1 MRRNRSSAY
10 ERPDVISAYVA
21 HEVDLDRMT
30 LLPPTPSL
38 ATPLL
43 QLSPFGVIPKK
54 HKPDKWQLIV
64 VSRRAQRNQA
74 GPVLGDLHVYPSL
87 DHAVELAKSM
97 GKGVLLAKL
106 LAKLDLFQ
114 GNHVRLPAC
123 HPLGIQ
129 VSLPSLRSFL
139 REVWGGYPMRILCV
153 HRYVAFLANEESILS
168 GIWWSQIYQALGSPF
183 TRPMP

>member
-1 MRRNRSSAY
+1 
-10 ERPDVISAYVA
+10 
-21 HEVDLDRMT
+21 MT

-64 VSRRAQRNQA
+64 VSRRARRKQRNQA
-74 GPVLGDLHVYPSL
+74 GPVIGDLYPSL

-153 HRYVAFLANEESILS
+153 GSWPMRNQYLS

-183 TRPMP
+183 THPMPRLE